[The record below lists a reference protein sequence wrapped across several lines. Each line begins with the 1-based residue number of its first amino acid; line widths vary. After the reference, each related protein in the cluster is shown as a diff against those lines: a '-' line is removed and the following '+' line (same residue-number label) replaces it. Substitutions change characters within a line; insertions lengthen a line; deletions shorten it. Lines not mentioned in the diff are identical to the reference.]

1 MTVATPSGVG
11 IEKAWNLLTAK
22 VMGWAR
28 DFILLLPN
36 LAVAVAVLVGFWL
49 LAKLGR
55 NLLHRLL
62 RRISHSEQVNRLL
75 EQTLFLALLAAG
87 LFISLG
93 ILGLQKTVAS
103 LLAGAGIIGL
113 ALGFAFQDI
122 AANFMA
128 GIYLSIEHPIR
139 AGHLIAS
146 KDIQGVVKRVHLRW
160 TEIRTPQGQTILVP
174 NKQIFENPI
183 TNFSATG
190 QRRVDLKAGVSYGD
204 DLDKVKRVAV
214 QALEQ
219 VASRK
224 PDTEVELY
232 FEELSESAINLVARF
247 WIDFTSKQA
256 DYLRAKSE
264 AIERLK
270 KAFDQNG
277 ITMPVPTRTLDIAIK
292 EGETLSQALEE
303 VGVGRGGRRPES
315 SH

>member
-1 MTVATPSGVG
+1 VG
-11 IEKAWNLLTAK
+11 IEKAWNLLAGK

-49 LAKLGR
+49 LAKLAR

-62 RRISHSEQVNRLL
+62 RRVSHSEQVNRVLG
-75 EQTLFLALLAAG
+75 QAVFLALLAAG
-87 LFISLG
+87 LFIALG

-128 GIYLSIEHPIR
+128 GIYLSIEHPFR
-139 AGHLIAS
+139 AGHLIES
-146 KDIQGVVKRVHLRW
+146 KDVQGVVKRVHLRW
-160 TEIRTPQGQTILVP
+160 TEIRTPQGQVVLVP

-190 QRRVDLKAGVSYGD
+190 QRRVDVKAGVSYGD
-204 DLDKVKRVAV
+204 DLEKVRRVAL

-219 VASRK
+219 VPSRK
-224 PDTEVELY
+224 PDTDVELF
-232 FEELSESAINLVARF
+232 FEDLSDSSINLVVRF
-247 WIDFTSKQA
+247 WIDFTSKQS
-256 DYLRAKSE
+256 DYLRAKSD

-277 ITMPVPTRTLDIAIK
+277 ITMPFPTRTLDFAVK
-292 EGETLSQALEE
+292 GGETLAQTLEE
-303 VGVGRGGRRPES
+303 VGIGRGGGRRPES